1 MFARLRAL
9 FWQGPSKATRRCRP
23 AVEALEDRT
32 VPVTLSSVGSALFTS
47 GFGVPNAALGTLSF
61 VPTTATFGLTSFSG
75 PSAFLPGFPLPGVN
89 IGLATPFVGQTTPTF
104 GATPFGFGGTG
115 AGVGLATPTAL
126 QSTAAAQLTAAGMGL
141 GIPGFGISS
150 VPFGPGATGFSA
162 TSGFGFN
169 TSAAELS
176 TLAAGLGLPG
186 TGLGPTTALDPFFL
200 ANAAQVAQQQIALD
214 VQMAQQAFNNQIQ
227 ALGTA
232 LSSFDNQTLAALQP
246 LLLQQGLTAPV
257 AGAFVFPNVQALTG
271 ASGTNLANVF
281 AAESVAQ
288 HLAEVQLLEGELTGG
303 SIFTAKLG
311 AASTLVGAVNTAL
324 TVALNTQAALLN
336 APGALAA
343 ATTFNLPLALQL
355 LQQQLPPS

>member
-1 MFARLRAL
+1 MFARRRAL
-9 FWQGPSKATRRCRP
+9 CWRGPSKATRRCRP

-32 VPVTLSSVGSALFTS
+32 VPVTISSVGSGLFTS
-47 GFGVPNAALGTLSF
+47 GFGVPNAALGPTF
-61 VPTTATFGLTSFSG
+61 FGPTTATFGLTTFSG
-75 PSAFLPGFPLPGVN
+75 PSAFLPGFPLPGIN
-89 IGLATPFVGQTTPTF
+89 IGLATPFVGQTTTTF

-115 AGVGLATPTAL
+115 AGVGLATPAAL

-141 GIPGFGISS
+141 GIPGFGTST

-162 TSGFGFN
+162 TAGFGFN

-176 TLAAGLGLPG
+176 TLATGLGVPG
-186 TGLGPTTALDPFFL
+186 FGQGPTTALDPFFL

-214 VQMAQQAFNNQIQ
+214 FQMAQQAFNNQIQ
-227 ALGTA
+227 ALGTT
-232 LSSFDNQTLAALQP
+232 LSPLDNQTLAALQP
-246 LLLQQGLTAPV
+246 LLLQQGLTPPV
-257 AGAFVFPNVQALTG
+257 AGTLVFPNVPAITG

-288 HLAEVQLLEGELTGG
+288 HLAEVQLLEGEVTGG
-303 SIFTAKLG
+303 STFTAQLG
-311 AASTLVGAVNTAL
+311 AASTLVGPVDAAL
-324 TVALNTQAALLN
+324 TAALNTQAALLN
-336 APGALAA
+336 VPGALA